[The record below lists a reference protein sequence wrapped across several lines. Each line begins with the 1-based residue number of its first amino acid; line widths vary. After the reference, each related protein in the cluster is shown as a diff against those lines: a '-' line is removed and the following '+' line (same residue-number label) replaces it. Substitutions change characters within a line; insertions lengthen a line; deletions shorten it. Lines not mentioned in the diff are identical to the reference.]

1 MELVELVAL
10 FRRLVPPVAWRSRR
24 GRVVASVG
32 PLTAVGG
39 LLWAVVQPWRITF
52 LHPHGNGFWQLA
64 VEAPLLV
71 ILLGVLFTAF
81 VARPL
86 LHDLER
92 VER

>member
-1 MELVELVAL
+1 MVAA
-10 FRRLVPPVAWRSRR
+10 FRQVVPPVVRRSRR
-24 GRVVASVG
+24 ALVVAAIG
-32 PLTAVGG
+32 PVTALGG
-39 LLWAVVQPWRITF
+39 LLWAFIQPWRVTL
-52 LHPHGNGFWQLA
+52 LHPHGKGIWYLV

-71 ILLGVLFTAF
+71 IVLGVLFTAF

>member
-1 MELVELVAL
+1 MLAAFQRV
-10 FRRLVPPVAWRSRR
+10 VPAVVRRSRR
-24 GRVVASVG
+24 ALVVAAVG
-32 PLTAVGG
+32 PVTALGG
-39 LLWAVVQPWRITF
+39 LLWSFIQPWRITF
-52 LHPHGNGFWQLA
+52 LHPHGKGAWYVL

-86 LHDLER
+86 LHDLEK